1 MYIGEPSFLCPMM
14 IRASHR
20 PSERFRIVPSPCG
33 LRFAILQINPFFVN
47 SACRIRGVTHRIPR
61 MMFFIVTPDFLS
73 VVFFVLQT
81 YHMFERISSVFS
93 NSYQIV
99 IKAPLIHN
107 NSLPLGLV
115 LTALLLVD
123 AVVIDRMLLAVH
135 ILTSLVE
142 DIACVIKE
150 IAYTDDDPCVQ
161 PLFDRT

>member
-1 MYIGEPSFLCPMM
+1 MM

-33 LRFAILQINPFFVN
+33 LRLATKN
-47 SACRIRGVTHRIPR
+47 H
-61 MMFFIVTPDFLS
+61 FLS
-73 VVFFVLQT
+73 VIFFVPQT

-115 LTALLLVD
+115 LTALRLVN
-123 AVVIDRMLLAVH
+123 AVVIDLMLLAVH
-135 ILTSLVE
+135 ILTSLVKNVTC
-142 DIACVIKE
+142 IVKQV
-150 IAYTDDDPCVQ
+150 AYTDDDPCVQ
-161 PLFDRT
+161 PLLDGA